1 MKKVALAKQIAA
13 CLCISFGFLN
23 MVHAANP
30 LWTIVPM
37 TDTNVTVSR
46 DKPSVSVTYSI
57 TNMSKKTHNLTMTE
71 IPGVEFSSKTCRL
84 AGGQSCQITLTF
96 DPNKISPS
104 GISGGPV
111 VCADGN
117 SLQCYQPSAANALK
131 VTIDTSAVNSPAPAG
146 GGYVSREK
154 IKDRI
159 KNLWDQM
166 DSQIESDLENNILNT
181 IIPQTFDNLN
191 LIINST
197 IQQNVIDNNMMPNCG
212 GAPSC

>member
-159 KNLWDQM
+159 K
-166 DSQIESDLENNILNT
+166 
-181 IIPQTFDNLN
+181 
-191 LIINST
+191 
-197 IQQNVIDNNMMPNCG
+197 
-212 GAPSC
+212 